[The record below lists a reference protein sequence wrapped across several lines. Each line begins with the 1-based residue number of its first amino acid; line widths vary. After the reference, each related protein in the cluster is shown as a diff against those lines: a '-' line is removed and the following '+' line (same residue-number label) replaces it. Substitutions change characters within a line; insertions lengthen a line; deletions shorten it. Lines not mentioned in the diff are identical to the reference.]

1 MFKKSLLILLFFA
14 VFKNAYSSENLILE
28 GNFFPEGIAISRNG
42 DIYVGSLKHNKIVKF
57 KKKDSNHQ
65 DFIEAN
71 TNGLM
76 SVIGI
81 MSDDRNKILWAC
93 SSSPGV
99 SNYPKGDNVVSLKA
113 FDLNNGSL
121 LNSYQFPNGGFC
133 NDITID
139 SNDNIYATDSFNPRI
154 LRLNKSSS
162 RLEVWYENE
171 AFKGEGFNLNGI
183 TFIDGKIYTVKMNS
197 GELFRINVGK
207 NGKPEKFAKI
217 DLQRSLNAPDG
228 VKAIDKN
235 NLLVVENR
243 SEGTWKGALTKINLK
258 DNSLNILKDNLDT
271 PTTVAIKGNSAW
283 VLQAQ
288 FDHLFGDKK
297 DISPDPFEIVKV
309 QVKPSF
315 LTSFKK
321 LLNFLK

>member
-99 SNYPKGDNVVSLKA
+99 SNYPKGDNVFSLKE

-121 LNSYQFPNGGFC
+121 LNSYQFPNCG
-133 NDITID
+133 
-139 SNDNIYATDSFNPRI
+139 
-154 LRLNKSSS
+154 LNHNADVRTK
-162 RLEVWYENE
+162 
-171 AFKGEGFNLNGI
+171 
-183 TFIDGKIYTVKMNS
+183 S
-197 GELFRINVGK
+197 GELGYKGVISKLGTTWSGLFFLAYFRNSIESEYFK
-207 NGKPEKFAKI
+207 NLYIIFYI
-217 DLQRSLNAPDG
+217 H
-228 VKAIDKN
+228 
-235 NLLVVENR
+235 
-243 SEGTWKGALTKINLK
+243 
-258 DNSLNILKDNLDT
+258 
-271 PTTVAIKGNSAW
+271 
-283 VLQAQ
+283 
-288 FDHLFGDKK
+288 F
-297 DISPDPFEIVKV
+297 
-309 QVKPSF
+309 
-315 LTSFKK
+315 
-321 LLNFLK
+321 